1 MFRSKRK
8 AVIFMQAIEIKKGI
22 YWVGAIDWSMRSF
35 HGYET
40 GRGSSYN
47 AYLILDEKITLI
59 DTVKEPFRDE
69 LISRISS
76 VIDPAKI
83 DIIVSNHV
91 EPDHSG
97 SIPAMMKLCPKAEI
111 YTSDPNGFK
120 GLTAHYGDLPYHGVK
135 AGDTLSLGKRTLTFV
150 PTPMLHWPDSM
161 VTYCPEE
168 KILFSNDAF
177 GQHLASGK
185 RFDDEN
191 DLAIL
196 CEEAKK
202 YYANI
207 LFPYG
212 AQAKAALKALH
223 GLDMEMIATGHGII
237 WRSHIPEIIE
247 RYKQWSSGETEE
259 RAVIVFDSMWHSTE
273 AMAHT
278 IAEAFIDKGYS
289 VGYYDIKKN
298 SHADIMTD
306 ILTSRYLAV
315 GSPTLN
321 NTMLPTIGGFLCYMR
336 GLAPKGRKA
345 FAFGSYGWGGQSI
358 QQIEDELKAGGCEI
372 AMDKVRI
379 LYVPSEEQLKA
390 LHDQVIAL

>member
-1 MFRSKRK
+1 MN
-8 AVIFMQAIEIKKGI
+8 AIKLRDNI

-35 HGYET
+35 HGYDT
-40 GRGSSYN
+40 QRGSSYN
-47 AYLILDEKITLI
+47 AYLIIDDTITLI
-59 DTVKEPFRDE
+59 DTVKHGFEE
-69 LISRISS
+69 EMLARISS
-76 VIDPAKI
+76 VIDPSQI
-83 DIIVSNHV
+83 NCVISNHV
-91 EPDHSG
+91 EPDHSYG
-97 SIPAMMKLCPKAEI
+97 VSLISSLAPSAKI
-111 YTSDPNGFK
+111 VTSAPNGLK
-120 GLTAHYGDLPYHGVK
+120 GLRAYYGELPYETVK
-135 AGDTLSLGKRTLTFV
+135 AGDSISLGKRTLQFI

-237 WRSHIPEIIE
+237 WRSHISEIIE

-289 VGYYDIKKN
+289 VGYYDIRKN

>member
-1 MFRSKRK
+1 MN
-8 AVIFMQAIEIKKGI
+8 AIKLRDNI

-35 HGYET
+35 HGYDT
-40 GRGSSYN
+40 QRGSSYN
-47 AYLILDEKITLI
+47 AYLIIDDTITLI
-59 DTVKEPFRDE
+59 DTVKHGFEE
-69 LISRISS
+69 EMLARISS
-76 VIDPAKI
+76 VIDPSQI
-83 DIIVSNHV
+83 NCVISNHV
-91 EPDHSG
+91 EPDHSYG
-97 SIPAMMKLCPKAEI
+97 VSLISSLAPSAKI
-111 YTSDPNGFK
+111 VTSAPNGLK
-120 GLTAHYGDLPYHGVK
+120 GLRAYYGELPYETVK
-135 AGDTLSLGKRTLTFV
+135 AGDSISLGKRTLQFI

-298 SHADIMTD
+298 AHADIMTD

-345 FAFGSYGWGGQSI
+345 FAFGSYGWGGQSV

-379 LYVPSEEQLKA
+379 LYVPSEEQLKS

>member
-1 MFRSKRK
+1 ML
-8 AVIFMQAIEIKKGI
+8 A
-22 YWVGAIDWSMRSF
+22 
-35 HGYET
+35 
-40 GRGSSYN
+40 
-47 AYLILDEKITLI
+47 
-59 DTVKEPFRDE
+59 
-69 LISRISS
+69 RISS
-76 VIDPAKI
+76 VIDPSQI
-83 DIIVSNHV
+83 NCVISNHV
-91 EPDHSG
+91 EPDHSYG
-97 SIPAMMKLCPKAEI
+97 VSLISSLAPSAKI
-111 YTSDPNGFK
+111 VTSAPNGLK
-120 GLTAHYGDLPYHGVK
+120 GLRAYYGELPYETVK
-135 AGDTLSLGKRTLTFV
+135 AGDSISLGKRTLQFI

-379 LYVPSEEQLKA
+379 LYVRGAAQGTPRSGDCTLRKYKTRRSPPKAQASLRGAFIHITLPRSTASMSSSTLSWCRASRDPRCPSRLRVLLQSSRTP
-390 LHDQVIAL
+390 HD

>member
-97 SIPAMMKLCPKAEI
+97 SIPEMMKLCPKAEI

-150 PTPMLHWPDSM
+150 PTPMLHWPD
-161 VTYCPEE
+161 
-168 KILFSNDAF
+168 I
-177 GQHLASGK
+177 G
-185 RFDDEN
+185 
-191 DLAIL
+191 
-196 CEEAKK
+196 
-202 YYANI
+202 
-207 LFPYG
+207 
-212 AQAKAALKALH
+212 
-223 GLDMEMIATGHGII
+223 MIATGHGRL
-237 WRSHIPEIIE
+237 WRSHISDILAA
-247 RYKQWSSGETEE
+247 YQKWSTGELEDK
-259 RAVIVFDSMWHSTE
+259 AVVVFDSMWHSTE
-273 AMAHT
+273 KMARA
-278 IAEAFIDKGYS
+278 IAEAFAEKGLPTQF
-289 VGYYDIKKN
+289 YDIKKTHM
-298 SHADIMTD
+298 SDIVVD
-306 ILTSRYLAV
+306 VLTSRYLAV
-315 GSPTLN
+315 GSPTIN
-321 NTMLPTIGGFLCYMR
+321 NQMMPTIAGFLCYLK
-336 GLAPKGRKA
+336 GLAPKGREA

-358 QQIEDELKAGGCEI
+358 KLVEDELKAAGCNICLDMIRI
-372 AMDKVRI
+372 AN
-379 LYVPSEEQLKA
+379 VPSKEQLDEVREK
-390 LHDQVIAL
+390 VKGIKMK

>member
-1 MFRSKRK
+1 MN
-8 AVIFMQAIEIKKGI
+8 AIKLRDNI

-35 HGYET
+35 HGYDT
-40 GRGSSYN
+40 QRGSSYN
-47 AYLILDEKITLI
+47 AYLIIDDTITLI
-59 DTVKEPFRDE
+59 DTVKHGFEE
-69 LISRISS
+69 EMLARISS
-76 VIDPAKI
+76 VIDPSQI
-83 DIIVSNHV
+83 NCVISNHV
-91 EPDHSG
+91 EPDHSYG
-97 SIPAMMKLCPKAEI
+97 ISSLAPSAKIV
-111 YTSDPNGFK
+111 TSAPNGLK
-120 GLTAHYGDLPYHGVK
+120 GLRAYYGELPYETVK
-135 AGDTLSLGKRTLTFV
+135 AGDSISLGKRTLQFI

-273 AMAHT
+273 KMAHT
-278 IAEAFIDKGYS
+278 IAEAFIDKGFS

-298 SHADIMTD
+298 AHADIMTD

-379 LYVPSEEQLKA
+379 LYVPSEEQLKS